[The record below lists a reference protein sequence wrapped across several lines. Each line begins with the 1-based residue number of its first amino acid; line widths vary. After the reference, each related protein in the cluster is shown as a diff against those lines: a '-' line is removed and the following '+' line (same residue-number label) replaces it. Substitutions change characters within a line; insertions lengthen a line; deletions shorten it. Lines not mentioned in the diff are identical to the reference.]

1 MKRITR
7 RKLLQWS
14 ATLGLGAAAASCTP
28 SVSPA
33 SEIEAETP
41 TSTKATTSPTSV
53 AKVPSTATPV
63 ATQPGGNGEEATSTE
78 GAQASTRPELS
89 PTPPEAAYL
98 AAVHGSDP
106 EAITRRAVA
115 AIGGMGRFVKAG
127 DDVIV
132 KPNICNANHTFEY
145 ASTTNPQVV
154 ATLVAL
160 CLEADAERV
169 RVMDNPFSGTAQRAY
184 ERSGI
189 AEAVEAVG
197 GRMEL
202 MGQHRYVEVDI
213 PEGKDLDAWLF
224 YQPILEADVVIDV
237 PIAKHHS
244 LARLTLGGKNLM
256 GTIENRP
263 AMHRN
268 LGQRIADITSLVR
281 PQLTV
286 MDAVRMLMDHGP
298 TGGNL
303 DDVKRADIVI
313 ASHDLVAVDA
323 YTTTLFEMAPE
334 DISYIVASAEM
345 GLGDMDLGQL
355 EIQESEI

>member
-7 RKLLQWS
+7 RELLQWS
-14 ATLGLGAAAASCTP
+14 SILGLGAVAAGCTPAASP
-28 SVSPA
+28 VF
-33 SEIEAETP
+33 EIDTEKP
-41 TSTKATTSPTSV
+41 TSTMVTASPTTQAREIESEENPTLTEDERPSATPEPSPTS
-53 AKVPSTATPV
+53 
-63 ATQPGGNGEEATSTE
+63 
-78 GAQASTRPELS
+78 
-89 PTPPEAAYL
+89 PEAAYL
-98 AAVHGSDP
+98 AAVHGPDP
-106 EAITRRAVA
+106 EVITKRAIK
-115 AIGGMGRFVKAG
+115 AIGGMARFVKPG

-154 ATLVAL
+154 ATLVTL
-160 CLEADAERV
+160 CLDAGARRV

-202 MGQHRYVEVDI
+202 MSQHRFMETDI
-213 PEGKDLDAWLF
+213 PEGQDLESWLF

-237 PIAKHHS
+237 PIAKHHN
-244 LARLTLGGKNLM
+244 LARLTLAGKNLM

-263 AMHRN
+263 GMHRN
-268 LGQRIADITSLVR
+268 LGQRIADISSLVR

-298 TGGNL
+298 TGGDL
-303 DDVKRADIVI
+303 DDVKRADTVI

-334 DISYIVASAEM
+334 EISYITASAKM
-345 GLGDMDLGQL
+345 GLGDMDLGHL
-355 EIQESEI
+355 DIQEIEL